1 MALGDLCVLI
11 LAAAHASASEC
22 GCASSRAGVTPFGAA
37 AAEGSCTAPA
47 PSSGA
52 RAATASESRVPLRV
66 IRLPLGRARLGTDK
80 PHFPE
85 DAESP
90 EREWS
95 LTRALWADAFEV
107 SNARFAA
114 FVEETGFKS
123 EAHEFGWSFVHEL
136 AVPESVRD
144 GISTMVKGAEWWLP
158 VPNASWRFP
167 EGLAGEDALNSRAD
181 HPAVHVSKRDG
192 DAFCKW
198 AAGRLPK
205 ESEWEYAARAG
216 RRGELYPWGNQLTT
230 NKTWRANTWQ
240 GTFPKNN
247 SGADGYLWTS
257 PVDALGPQ
265 NAWGFYN
272 MIGNAWEWTS
282 DRWCPP
288 PGSRRT
294 APPDCKRRMP
304 ADIAKEAADPGE
316 INFVK
321 KGGSFMCH
329 KSYCYRYRSAAR
341 HFNSANSGALNLGF
355 RCFYD
360 ALPAWAEEH
369 VPADTGTAAPT
380 RSGEEA

>member
-1 MALGDLCVLI
+1 MTHRRGVYALL
-11 LAAAHASASEC
+11 LAAAHASEC
-22 GCASSRAGVTPFGAA
+22 GCASSSRAGVVAPFGDADA
-37 AAEGSCTAPA
+37 GSCTTPA
-47 PSSGA
+47 GDSPSPPGAA
-52 RAATASESRVPLRV
+52 RASAASAASRVPPRV
-66 IRLPLGRARLGTDK
+66 IRLPMGSARLGTDE

-85 DAESP
+85 DAEGP
-90 EREWS
+90 A
-95 LTRALWADAFEV
+95 RAWTLSRSLWADAFEV

-114 FVEETGFKS
+114 FVDATGFRS

-136 AVPESVRD
+136 AVPAGVRD
-144 GISTMVKGAEWWLP
+144 GISTMVQGAEWWLP

-167 EGLAGEDALNSRAD
+167 EGLAGEDALVSRAD

-192 DAFCKW
+192 DAFCAW

-216 RRGELYPWGNQLTT
+216 RADELYPWGDALTT

-240 GTFPKNN
+240 GAFPRNN
-247 SGADGYLWTS
+247 SAADGFAWTA

-272 MIGNAWEWTS
+272 IIGNAWEWTS

-288 PGSRRT
+288 RGSRRT
-294 APPDCKRRMP
+294 APPDCRRRTP
-304 ADIAKEAADPGE
+304 ADDAKEAADPGE
-316 INFVK
+316 VNFVK

-329 KSYCYRYRSAAR
+329 KSYCFRYRSAAR

-369 VPADTGTAAPT
+369 VPTP
-380 RSGEEA
+380 